1 VPFSAWV
8 LDNYVAPDMSKFT
21 AASIDDMSQVD
32 KEQAYWL
39 ANFFLNNVA
48 GPVQY
53 VSPNYQ
59 QFFNFL
65 RRSHAAFAEYAIAR
79 EASLGYLTD
88 PRPDRDVLRYIEAV
102 NHWEAFLGYAWQA
115 FSFVGRGE
123 PVWFQ
128 PKDGSVLQR
137 LNALYNRS
145 KHAEAAIERGDY
157 IEPSPLCVWLTNA
170 GLSSTDATLTFPEI
184 AEILV
189 QMAQIASAIQHP
201 ASVQSKVKEYLAEIG
216 ENGEND
222 RSDA

>member
-21 AASIDDMSQVD
+21 AASIHDMPQVD

-65 RRSHAAFAEYAIAR
+65 RRSHAAFAEYAIAP

-102 NHWEAFLGYAWQA
+102 NHWESQCCCQA
-115 FSFVGRGE
+115 
-123 PVWFQ
+123 
-128 PKDGSVLQR
+128 
-137 LNALYNRS
+137 A
-145 KHAEAAIERGDY
+145 
-157 IEPSPLCVWLTNA
+157 
-170 GLSSTDATLTFPEI
+170 
-184 AEILV
+184 
-189 QMAQIASAIQHP
+189 
-201 ASVQSKVKEYLAEIG
+201 
-216 ENGEND
+216 
-222 RSDA
+222 